1 MAKGSP
7 RLWRA
12 PAKVNL
18 TLSVLG
24 RRADGWH
31 ELDSV
36 VAFAGCCD
44 WLAFEPA
51 ETLSLTIA
59 GPTAAAAGPTDD
71 NLVLR
76 AARALAERVP
86 RLRLGR
92 FHLRKG
98 LPVAAGLG
106 GGSSDAAAALRALAA
121 ANGLAP
127 DDERLFAAA
136 AAVSSDAPV
145 CLCPSARSMAG
156 RGERLGPAL
165 GLPPLP
171 AVLANPGVAVATP
184 AVFAAL
190 GPCGRAL
197 RSMRRPP
204 RGSRPAVTRRA
215 RSKRSRL
222 AATICRRARSASRR
236 RSAIRWKRWRSSTA
250 RGWRA
255 CRARAP
261 PASRCSTTATPPP
274 APRARSRRP
283 SRLVGARDVSQVEGE
298 IRRRDLA
305 AWAVGDRQMAP

>member
-1 MAKGSP
+1 MASGSP

-18 TLSVLG
+18 TLGVLG

-36 VAFAGCCD
+36 VAFAGCGD
-44 WLAFEPA
+44 WLAFEPSEA
-51 ETLSLTIA
+51 LSLTIA
-59 GPTAAAAGPTDD
+59 GPTAAATGQTDD

-86 RLRLGR
+86 RLKLGR
-92 FHLRKG
+92 FHLRKS

-121 ANGLAP
+121 VNDLAP

-145 CLCPSARSMAG
+145 CLCPSARHMAG

-190 GPCGRAL
+190 GLKVG
-197 RSMRRPP
+197 
-204 RGSRPAVTRRA
+204 
-215 RSKRSRL
+215 
-222 AATICRRARSASRR
+222 ASLD
-236 RSAIRWKRWRSSTA
+236 A
-250 RGWRA
+250 
-255 CRARAP
+255 
-261 PASRCSTTATPPP
+261 PP
-274 APRARSRRP
+274 APRLEPGYDRARALDALKAGRNDLQASAIAIAP
-283 SRLVGARDVSQVEGE
+283 AIGDTLAALARLDGAR
-298 IRRRDLA
+298 LA
-305 AWAVGDRQMAP
+305 RMSGSGATCFALFDDRHAAARAARMLAGAHPSWWVRATYLR

>member
-1 MAKGSP
+1 MATGSP

-18 TLSVLG
+18 TLHVLG
-24 RRADGWH
+24 RRSDGWH

-44 WLAFEPA
+44 RLAFEPA
-51 ETLSLTIA
+51 ETLSLTID

-86 RLRLGR
+86 RLALGR
-92 FHLRKG
+92 FHLLKV

-121 ANGLAP
+121 ANRLAP

-136 AAVSSDAPV
+136 AAVGADVPV
-145 CLCPSARSMAG
+145 CLATRARLMAG

-165 GLPPLP
+165 RLPPLP

-190 GPCGRAL
+190 GL
-197 RSMRRPP
+197 E
-204 RGSRPAVTRRA
+204 RG
-215 RSKRSRL
+215 
-222 AATICRRARSASRR
+222 ASFD
-236 RSAIRWKRWRSSTA
+236 A
-250 RGWRA
+250 
-255 CRARAP
+255 
-261 PASRCSTTATPPP
+261 PP
-274 APRARSRRP
+274 APRLEAGSDAARALRALEAGRNDLQRSATRIAP
-283 SRLVGARDVSQVEGE
+283 AIGDALEALQRLDGQRLARMSGSGATCFALFDDRH
-298 IRRRDLA
+298 A
-305 AWAVGDRQMAP
+305 AARAARALCAAHPAWWVRATYLR

>member
-1 MAKGSP
+1 MAKVSP

-18 TLSVLG
+18 TLHVLG
-24 RRADGWH
+24 RRSDGWH

-44 WLAFEPA
+44 RLAFEPA
-51 ETLSLTIA
+51 ETLSLTID

-86 RLRLGR
+86 RLKLGR
-92 FHLRKG
+92 FHLRKT
-98 LPVAAGLG
+98 LPVAAGSG
-106 GGSSDAAAALRALAA
+106 GGSSDAAAALRALAD

-145 CLCPSARSMAG
+145 CLCPNARPMAG

-190 GPCGRAL
+190 GLCA
-197 RSMRRPP
+197 RRFA
-204 RGSRPAVTRRA
+204 G
-215 RSKRSRL
+215 
-222 AATICRRARSASRR
+222 AA
-236 RSAIRWKRWRSSTA
+236 
-250 RGWRA
+250 
-255 CRARAP
+255 
-261 PASRCSTTATPPP
+261 P
-274 APRARSRRP
+274 APRLEAGGDAAR
-283 SRLVGARDVSQVEGE
+283 
-298 IRRRDLA
+298 A
-305 AWAVGDRQMAP
+305 A

>member
-1 MAKGSP
+1 LAKGSP

-12 PAKVNL
+12 SAKVNL
-18 TLSVLG
+18 TLHVLG

-36 VAFAGCCD
+36 VAFAGCGD
-44 WLAFEPA
+44 WLAYEPDEA
-51 ETLSLTIA
+51 LSLTVV

-76 AARALAERVP
+76 AACALAERIP
-86 RLRLGR
+86 RLKLGR
-92 FHLRKG
+92 FHLLKV

-121 ANGLAP
+121 ANRLAP

-145 CLCPSARSMAG
+145 CLRPCARPMAG

-171 AVLANPGVAVATP
+171 TVLANPGVAVATP

-190 GPCGRAL
+190 G
-197 RSMRRPP
+197 
-204 RGSRPAVTRRA
+204 
-215 RSKRSRL
+215 L
-222 AATICRRARSASRR
+222 APGASLD
-236 RSAIRWKRWRSSTA
+236 A
-250 RGWRA
+250 
-255 CRARAP
+255 
-261 PASRCSTTATPPP
+261 PP
-274 APRARSRRP
+274 APRLEAGGDAARAIDALTAGRNDLQASAISIAPAIGDTLEALRRLAGA
-283 SRLVGARDVSQVEGE
+283 RLVRMSGSGATCFALFDDRH
-298 IRRRDLA
+298 A
-305 AWAVGDRQMAP
+305 AARAARTLRAAYPGWWVRATYLR